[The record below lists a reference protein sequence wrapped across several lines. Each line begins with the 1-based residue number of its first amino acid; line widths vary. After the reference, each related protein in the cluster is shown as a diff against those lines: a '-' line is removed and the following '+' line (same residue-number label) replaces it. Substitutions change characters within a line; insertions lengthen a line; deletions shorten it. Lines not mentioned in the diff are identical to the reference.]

1 MKHIW
6 AIFAVIFTL
15 SIITAQ
21 ERDVLKSKYGSRD
34 FDGPL
39 FDNNRTDKTV
49 TRPPALFKSSI
60 ANSNPEFVSASTDS
74 VNQDSAYVF
83 NILTNDPDAN
93 SVTVAVASNPS
104 WLSLTAKS
112 GGTINNITLKWP
124 TPLEKWGKSYRNFNW
139 FPCWY
144 CIR

>member
-1 MKHIW
+1 MKRLC
-6 AIFAVIFTL
+6 AIFAIIFTL
-15 SIITAQ
+15 SIITPQ
-21 ERDVLKSKYGSRD
+21 ERDDLKSKYGSRD
-34 FDGPL
+34 FDEFP
-39 FDNNRTDKTV
+39 FDNNRTEKTV
-49 TRPPALFKSSI
+49 TRTPALFKSSI

-74 VNQDSAYVF
+74 VNEDSAYVF

-93 SVTVAVASNPS
+93 TVTVSVASNPS

-112 GGTINNITLKWP
+112 GGAINDITLKWP